1 MTDFTDVLSD
11 DLDNYRS
18 ASLDPSNG
26 YHASL
31 IGLPSVQ
38 GVIFVPLSEIV
49 YCKGESSQ
57 TSLYLSNKKRILVN
71 RTLKR
76 CEAALEPKGFCRIHK
91 SYVINLSHIRR
102 YIKGEGRSIELS
114 DGTKLEVSN
123 KHRESLFGR
132 LDLL

>member
-1 MTDFTDVLSD
+1 MTDLTDVLSD
-11 DLDNYRS
+11 DLDNYRNV
-18 ASLDPSNG
+18 SLDPSHG
-26 YHASL
+26 YHATL

-38 GVIFVPLSEIV
+38 GVIFVPLNEIV

-91 SYVINLSHIRR
+91 SYLINLSHIRR